1 MTMATTTKAI
11 KSATTAPIKQVAA
24 KRLLWV
30 LNFSSAMC
38 NASTVGGCGRLDTF
52 THTDWDSSVRIPA
65 CIVKLFGLSSNDRK
79 EYDRLGTK
87 CRNIRLSWLDLFR
100 LSWAQVATIL
110 LSHAQTLH
118 PRTVSDGTESRVFLL
133 HGIKKVCGVANFWM
147 CVKYVVPHRVGK
159 LWNEWITHEIGP
171 KATVRS
177 VVKILSKY
185 K

>member
-1 MTMATTTKAI
+1 MAMATTTKTI
-11 KSATTAPIKQVAA
+11 RSITSAPIKQVAA

-52 THTDWDSSVRIPA
+52 THTDWDSSVLIPA

-110 LSHAQTLH
+110 LAQTLH
-118 PRTVSDGTESRVFLL
+118 PRAASNVL
-133 HGIKKVCGVANFWM
+133 HGIKKVCNTPNRFPLTKTPAGHLLITAFSPTSFH
-147 CVKYVVPHRVGK
+147 KKQKSFPHHWQVYQNIHK
-159 LWNEWITHEIGP
+159 LGYTKPNPG
-171 KATVRS
+171 
-177 VVKILSKY
+177 
-185 K
+185 